1 MTDPKVPEVGRV
13 ERPTWVSDCS
23 RATVINGDCVDVMA
37 DLPANSVDAIVCD
50 PPYGLEFMGQEW
62 DRLGDVRQPFLDE
75 IDRPDNPYGRTPVR
89 YGGGQSYG
97 QVRQVENEGRDNP
110 YGRSQVEYGTA
121 QSYGAGSDDRWTR
134 MQEWHKAWSE
144 QALRVLKP
152 GGHLLAFGGS
162 RTFHRLVVAVE
173 DAGFEVRDVLMW
185 LYGTGFPKS
194 KNLTDEWQGW
204 GSALK
209 PAYEPVVMARKPMI
223 GSLAKNMQVNGV
235 GALNIDAAR
244 IATTDRFGGGAK
256 ASSTG
261 NATVEFAE
269 GYEAGDG
276 WVPGDEGGRWP
287 ANVLMDEDAAAAL
300 DEQTGVTRGGI
311 SRACGPT
318 PEDRVAYNGMGAPR
332 PERGYEDQ
340 GGASRFFY
348 VAKADK
354 QERQRGLYGRRNNH
368 PTVKPAEVMRYL
380 IRLVVPRG
388 ALVLDPFT
396 GSGSTGLACLDEMVR
411 FVGIERSTEYFDL
424 ACARIG
430 GLADSTLDFG
440 AAS

>member
-1 MTDPKVPEVGRV
+1 MGRLDDPW
-13 ERPTWVSDCS
+13 WVSDCA
-23 RATVINGDCVDVMA
+23 RATVFNGDCIEVMA
-37 DLPANSVDAIVCD
+37 SFEPNSVDAVVCD
-50 PPYGLEFMGQEW
+50 PPYGLEFMGLDW
-62 DRLGDVRQPFLDE
+62 DRLGDVRQPGEDYPLRCRNCGHLGHGGSPCSCDA
-75 IDRPDNPYGRTPVR
+75 PDF
-89 YGGGQSYG
+89 
-97 QVRQVENEGRDNP
+97 
-110 YGRSQVEYGTA
+110 A
-121 QSYGAGSDDRWTR
+121 AADDRWSR
-134 MQEWHKAWSE
+134 MQAWHQAWAA

-162 RTFHRLVVAVE
+162 RTFHRLVCAVE

-185 LYGTGFPKS
+185 LYGSGFPKS

-223 GSLAKNMQVNGV
+223 GSLARNMAEYSV
-235 GALNIDAAR
+235 GALNIDATRTGTPAR
-244 IATTDRFGGGAK
+244 MPSKTGRRAATTGDFLGLGE
-256 ASSTG
+256 
-261 NATVEFAE
+261 TV
-269 GYEAGDG
+269 YEPSD
-276 WVPGDEGGRWP
+276 GGRWP
-287 ANVLMDEDAAAAL
+287 ANVLLDEDSAAAL
-300 DEQTGVTRGGI
+300 DDQTGELTSGPLKRNADKSSNIYGGF
-311 SRACGPT
+311 AGGG
-318 PEDRVAYNGMGAPR
+318 EVAALYG
-332 PERGYEDQ
+332 DS

-354 QERQRGLYGRRNNH
+354 QERQRGLYGQRNNH